1 MEQASL
7 SVLVTAVIPNWNRA
21 DLLAGALDSLRLQTR
36 PPEEIIVV
44 DNGSSD
50 DSVKV
55 AREAGARVIEMGS
68 NAGFARA
75 VNAGIEAAAGEFI
88 AIINND
94 VELEPAWLETLCGC
108 LDGNQYGFATGKL
121 LDFNRE
127 GIIDGTWDLICRG
140 GCAWRCGQGSPDG
153 QVWNQRQ
160 PIRFA
165 PFTAVLFR
173 VSVFQRV
180 GMLDHSYESYLEDVD
195 FGIRCAMRGVDGVYV
210 PDARARHRGSAT
222 YGEWSYDTVRLL
234 ARNQVVLIARNFPTS
249 WVWRYGWP
257 ALVSQVL
264 WGLLALRH
272 GRPGACVRGKFEGLR
287 DFRALRRDRP
297 VHDAETFYK
306 IIREA
311 ENEIKALQQTTGYDL
326 FWRLYFALT

>member
-1 MEQASL
+1 VVDWFLAM
-7 SVLVTAVIPNWNRA
+7 VTAVIPTWNRA
-21 DLLAGALDSLRLQTR
+21 TLLRIALDSLRRQTR

-55 AREAGARVIEMGS
+55 ARDAGARVIEMGS

-94 VELEPAWLETLCGC
+94 VDLEPVWLETLCAS
-108 LDGNQYGFATGKL
+108 LDGNEYGYATGKL

-127 GIIDGTWDLICRG
+127 GILDGTWDLICRG
-140 GCAWRCGQGSPDG
+140 GCAWRCGQGRPDAE
-153 QVWNQRQ
+153 VWNQGRS
-160 PIRFA
+160 IRLA
-165 PFTAVLFR
+165 PFTAILFR
-173 VSVFQRV
+173 ASVFQRV
-180 GMLDHSYESYLEDVD
+180 GMLDHNYESYLEDVD
-195 FGIRCAMRGVDGVYV
+195 FGIRCAMRGVKGVYV
-210 PDARARHRGSAT
+210 PEARGRHRGSAT
-222 YGEWSYDTVRLL
+222 YGEWSYDTVRRL
-234 ARNQVVLIARNFPTS
+234 ARNQVVLIARNFPTR
-249 WVWRYGWP
+249 WLGRYGWP
-257 ALVSQVL
+257 VMVSQVL
-264 WGLLALRH
+264 WGLLAMRH
-272 GRPGACVRGKFEGLR
+272 GRPGAYARGKMEGIRL
-287 DFRALRRDRP
+287 FRALRRDRP
-297 VHDAETFYK
+297 VHDAQTFHR